1 MLPATSFH
9 VDCAAFTYL
18 LRHRGQCPLRA
29 CPGRDRVS
37 RRGHGSCAVLDEYVG
52 YYHQHHP
59 NRARNL
65 RPPDRDDIT
74 MTKVTDVTTA
84 RMEAVILSRRLFLLT
99 GEPTA
104 RCDRR

>member
-1 MLPATSFH
+1 M
-9 VDCAAFTYL
+9 
-18 LRHRGQCPLRA
+18 
-29 CPGRDRVS
+29 
-37 RRGHGSCAVLDEYVG
+37 
-52 YYHQHHP
+52 
-59 NRARNL
+59 

-104 RCDRR
+104 GCDRR